1 MKKEG
6 SCIRSAGEFLAREP
20 RIRDDREG
28 KREVNNELRLTPFL
42 EPNSPPSK
50 RPRADV
56 IGIHDYRMGRQLV
69 QNVL

>member
-56 IGIHDYRMGRQLV
+56 IGRL
-69 QNVL
+69 QNGTATCSECFVN